1 MNDRS
6 VDSQIVISRA
16 QERYVSWT
24 VDLLVYTVVLNLFD
38 EYVKGVVIDSFTISI
53 FTALLLKM
61 MLVALGGLEHRIIH
75 YFQAKQSPWAT
86 AIGAALVFGT
96 LFGGKLL
103 ILEVVDIVF
112 GDHVEL
118 GHFVEIVALIL
129 TMMIARR
136 LMDWLFKRLGTVGEA
151 S

>member
-6 VDSQIVISRA
+6 VDSRIVISRA
-16 QERYVSWT
+16 QERYVSWA

-53 FTALLLKM
+53 FTALLLKV
-61 MLVALGGLEHRIIH
+61 MLVMIEGLEHRIIR
-75 YFQAKQSPWAT
+75 YFKAKENPWAT
-86 AIGAALVFGT
+86 AIGAVLVFVI

-103 ILEVVDIVF
+103 ILEAVDRMF
-112 GDHVEL
+112 GNHVEL

-129 TMMIARR
+129 TMMIARQ